1 MQKARGDFLRKQETQ
16 RRECEEKI
24 TFLLHQLRAAESSNR
39 RSSPDTPAASYFDSL
54 PDHNASKLHLPHP
67 PSPAL
72 SSSTYHLPPSNK
84 GQVSSGLKIQTNMSA
99 ATDDRP
105 RRPELISKDTSSDN
119 FTSLNSA
126 SLRHNPHSAVRAQSA
141 GDVIRHQSTKIRL
154 TDSMLS
160 EQLALESTELDKETL
175 RRWQTEKN
183 RREQLEKVNADMA
196 RELRNIRQQ
205 IQLAERQKK

>member
-1 MQKARGDFLRKQETQ
+1 MQKARGDFIRKLETL

-24 TFLLHQLRAAESSNR
+24 IFLLHQLRAAESSNR
-39 RSSPDTPAASYFDSL
+39 RSSPDTPAAYFDSL
-54 PDHNASKLHLPHP
+54 PDHNASRLHLPHP

-72 SSSTYHLPPSNK
+72 ISSNYHMPPSNK
-84 GQVSSGLKIQTNMSA
+84 EQVSSGLQIQTNMSA
-99 ATDDRP
+99 TADDRP
-105 RRPELISKDTSSDN
+105 RRPELRSKDTSSDN
-119 FTSLNSA
+119 FTSLNSS
-126 SLRHNPHSAVRAQSA
+126 SLRHNPHSVRAQSA

-205 IQLAERQKK
+205 IQLVERQKK